1 MEFDIDK
8 LVKDVDEKGE
18 LNSRDWL
25 LGWGRKNNVFV
36 VRYGD
41 ISGNKGLKVC
51 EKVIKV
57 LKEKGKWG
65 EISIEEV
72 RKYKEESLN
81 K

>member
-1 MEFDIDK
+1 MSF
-8 LVKDVDEKGE
+8 DVDGLVRDVKEKGE

-36 VRYGD
+36 VKYGD
-41 ISGNKGLKVC
+41 ISGSKGLKVC
-51 EKVIKV
+51 ERVIKE
-57 LKEKGKWG
+57 LKSKGLWG

-72 RKYKEESLN
+72 RKFKEESMD